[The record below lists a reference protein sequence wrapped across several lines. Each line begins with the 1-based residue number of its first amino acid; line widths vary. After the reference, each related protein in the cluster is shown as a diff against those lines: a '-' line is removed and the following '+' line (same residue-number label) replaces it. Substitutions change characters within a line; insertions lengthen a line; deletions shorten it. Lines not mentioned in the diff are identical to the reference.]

1 MQSIHSISTEE
12 VMKKLP
18 IIFQFAQ
25 FVPKETLKKKSK
37 VSVPS
42 HKYSTHY
49 KPITKMRKP

>member
-1 MQSIHSISTEE
+1 MQSIHSISTKE
-12 VMKKLP
+12 VIKKLP
-18 IIFQFAQ
+18 ITFQFAQ

-37 VSVPS
+37 TNVSS